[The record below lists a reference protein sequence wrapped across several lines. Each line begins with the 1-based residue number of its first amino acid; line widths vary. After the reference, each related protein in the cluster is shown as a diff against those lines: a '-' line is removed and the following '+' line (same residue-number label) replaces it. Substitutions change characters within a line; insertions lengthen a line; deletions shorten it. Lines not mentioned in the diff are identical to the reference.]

1 MKHNSNSEDKLRLSR
16 SRILQSRVLQRI
28 PPANIDALLARLQT
42 VSVRAADT
50 VIRQGEI
57 GDYFYLICDG
67 KCHVTRQFESGTK
80 ISLASLGSGES
91 FGEEALLSDGKR
103 NATVTMETDGVLLRL
118 SKADFDALLREPL
131 LNEVEITQA
140 ERMVRGGAILL
151 DVRAGQEHRAQR
163 IRGSM
168 SIPIDKLRD
177 AVDGLDSDRIYVC
190 YCETGSLSAAAAF
203 LLRERGYDSYVLKG
217 GLQVIR

>member
-1 MKHNSNSEDKLRLSR
+1 MKHSSNPDDKLRLSR

-28 PPANIDALLARLQT
+28 PPANIDALLKRLQP

-103 NATVTMETDGVLLRL
+103 NATVTMETDGLLLRL
-118 SKADFDALLREPL
+118 SKADFDALLRAPL

-140 ERMVRGGAILL
+140 ESMVKGGAILL
-151 DVRAGQEHRAQR
+151 DVRAQREHRAHR

-168 SIPIDKLRD
+168 NIPIDELRD
-177 AVDGLDSDRIYVC
+177 AVGGLNSDRTYVC